1 MALTVIYEPGIF
13 TIFGLSII
21 VMKKLLAI
29 IFSVISIVAGCT
41 THEDRVI
48 EQASSILQS
57 MPDSSLY
64 LLESIDCSKLKTQR
78 QKARYSLYLSAA
90 LDKNYIDVASDS
102 LIRPALDYY
111 YSHGPKKEQMLT
123 WYYYGIVLNNGKAHT
138 SAVVAFEKALE
149 LARTINDSHY
159 SGLSNRNIAIAFSQS
174 NNIPE
179 SITYLKAAVNC
190 FESSPSDSVYAIYA
204 QYSLASSYLIAR
216 EYHKADSILSIIRY
230 KNHNNTLNHFIN
242 EALAEIELWQNN
254 NPEHCISLFRLIPE
268 YYLSFIDFA
277 TCAMAYERI
286 GKSDSADVW
295 LNKGYAVSLD
305 KGDSATLDYSK
316 SRILSYRGDYDEAF
330 HLLYGASQ
338 AQDSVTRKLLEE
350 SVGLAQR
357 DMFRADAELQRSK
370 VNALRKRQ
378 LLELIIIVLST
389 SLLLSLLYINNR
401 RKEQML
407 KELMAKLALHD
418 DSIVRISKENADLMS
433 THYSERIRNIDS
445 LSREYYTSDNETR
458 KDIVFRQFKEY
469 IGNLHDNDAFYSS
482 LEEDLNRYCYGIMEK
497 FREQVPEIHGRNLK
511 LTALFF
517 AGLSYE
523 TVAIIIQAQSI
534 PSLKTQ
540 KSRIRR
546 IIDESK
552 APDSAFFLEMLEKKR
567 QQTRRTNEMC

>member
-1 MALTVIYEPGIF
+1 MALTVIYEPEIF
-13 TIFGLSII
+13 TIFGLSIT

-111 YSHGPKKEQMLT
+111 SSHGPKKEQMLT

-149 LARTINDSHY
+149 FARTINDSHY
-159 SGLSNRNIAIAFSQS
+159 SGLANRNIAKSFSLS
-174 NNIPE
+174 NNITE
-179 SITYLKAAVNC
+179 SIECYKRANECFMLVPEDSLYLL
-190 FESSPSDSVYAIYA
+190 YGR
-204 QYSLASSYLIAR
+204 L
-216 EYHKADSILSIIRY
+216 
-230 KNHNNTLNHFIN
+230 
-242 EALAEIELWQNN
+242 ALAESYIINKEYDLADSVLKQFKKTETKSALDYYVDGAKAEMELLHNG
-254 NPEHCISLFRLIPE
+254 NPGKCVRVYCGIPE
-268 YYLSFIDFA
+268 RYLSFMDYA
-277 TCAMAYERI
+277 TCATAYDII
-286 GKSDSADVW
+286 GLPDSADLW
-295 LNKGYAVSLD
+295 LNKGYSVSFD
-305 KGDSATLDYSK
+305 MGDSATIDYQK
-316 SRILSYRGDYDEAF
+316 ARILCRRGYFEDAYQ
-330 HLLYGASQ
+330 LLMKASQ

-357 DMFRADAELQRSK
+357 DMFKADAEHQRSK

-378 LLELIIIVLST
+378 LLELIIVVLSA

-418 DSIVRISKENADLMS
+418 DSIIKISKENADLMS

-482 LEEDLNRYCYGIMEK
+482 LEDDLNRYCNGIMEK

-523 TVAIIIQAQSI
+523 TIAIITNAQSI